1 MIHSDIVS
9 VLETLQSAGT
19 ISAGWVVRGE
29 EYELAPG
36 DSITQ
41 EQLAAALDQV
51 TEAQATAASR
61 ATSRAALRAVWDN
74 LPAYIRGPYR
84 PQFEAANRLL
94 DDGHDEEASALI
106 QYASA
111 CLNYDQVQIDQ
122 FNAAKSI
129 LLDGIESLIDDH
141 SLRN

>member
-1 MIHSDIVS
+1 MGFKP
-9 VLETLQSAGT
+9 LKTL
-19 ISAGWVVRGE
+19 
-29 EYELAPG
+29 PP
-36 DSITQ
+36 
-41 EQLAAALDQV
+41 
-51 TEAQATAASR
+51 ATAR

-94 DDGHDEEASALI
+94 DDGHDEEAAALI

-129 LLDGIESLIDDH
+129 LLDGIESLTDDH